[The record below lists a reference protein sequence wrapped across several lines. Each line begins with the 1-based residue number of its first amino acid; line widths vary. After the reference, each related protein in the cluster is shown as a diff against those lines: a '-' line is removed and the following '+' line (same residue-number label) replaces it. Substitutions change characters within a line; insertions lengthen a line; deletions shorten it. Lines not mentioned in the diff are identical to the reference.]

1 MHFHSAK
8 LWSHPLRVLC
18 TCILSTRTIRKPQ
31 QREKNKYDGE
41 GRERERERKERR
53 KKRGKESLRR
63 IEIGFAKSF
72 PVFAKCLVHDKWGFA
87 MKAG

>member
-1 MHFHSAK
+1 MHVHSLYANNKETSAK
-8 LWSHPLRVLC
+8 RKKQ
-18 TCILSTRTIRKPQ
+18 IRW
-31 QREKNKYDGE
+31 RGE
-41 GRERERERKERR
+41 GERERERERKERR

-72 PVFAKCLVHDKWGFA
+72 PVFAMCLVHDKWGFA